1 MLMLHGIAGL
11 GSSLGL
17 SAVMGLSMVAGL
29 PLSAP
34 LGTLA
39 QPETEPETA
48 PATAPATGPATA
60 PGDNPPGQECGVD
73 ASHAPTPENLA
84 KGAVGDGVPLAK
96 LLDDL
101 ERANAGLKT
110 LTADIKYDRLFEI
123 AGDRQTRIGSLVYF
137 DAGQKDAANGT
148 GDGERNAKRDRRF
161 SVTFDR
167 LQVGRRIEP
176 QELTYIFDGTFLV
189 ERSGAEKQVV
199 KRRVVAEGD
208 ARDPMRIGEGP
219 IPLPIGQKRE
229 DILARFDA
237 SVVPAEEGFD
247 FAEDDEAAAL
257 RQFVD
262 GTRQLKLIPK
272 PGNRDLDDV
281 VEVRLWYRDATDES
295 GTPTLL
301 PRLAK
306 TVNRVGDVALVQLV
320 NVKLNPEIDRSR
332 LRTDE
337 VPAGWSLIEQDLT
350 KK

>member
-1 MLMLHGIAGL
+1 M
-11 GSSLGL
+11 
-17 SAVMGLSMVAGL
+17 
-29 PLSAP
+29 
-34 LGTLA
+34 
-39 QPETEPETA
+39 
-48 PATAPATGPATA
+48 
-60 PGDNPPGQECGVD
+60 
-73 ASHAPTPENLA
+73 
-84 KGAVGDGVPLAK
+84 PLAK

-101 ERANAGLKT
+101 ERANAGLRT

-137 DAGQKDAANGT
+137 DAGQQAGANGVN
-148 GDGERNAKRDRRF
+148 GAAKRDRRF

-237 SVVPAEEGFD
+237 SVVPAEEGFE

-257 RQFVD
+257 KQFVA

-281 VEVRLWYRDATDES
+281 VEVRLWYRESTDGPGDAA
-295 GTPTLL
+295 GQPTLL

-320 NVKLNPEIDRSR
+320 NVKLFAEIDPGR

-337 VPAGWSLIEQDLT
+337 VPAGWTLIEQDLT
-350 KK
+350 KR